1 MAVDKE
7 KIERVLSQLPEE
19 LQAEVLEFAEALMRK
34 TTPAPVNGTPSVHSF
49 FGVWDSGDSQSADNE
64 RIDSDIAREFASP
77 HEASMDVD

>member
-34 TTPAPVNGTPSVHSF
+34 TASAPLNGTPSVHSF
-49 FGVWDSGDSQSADNE
+49 FGVWDSGDPHSADND
-64 RIDSDIAREFASP
+64 RIDNDLAREFASP
-77 HEASMDVD
+77 HEAK